1 MERTFEVEVGQTLYW
16 LVTINSEE
24 EELDDAMDEV
34 IMACES
40 DDLPELNEHW
50 TFAVNEVRNA
60 KILSIDGERFE
71 A

>member
-16 LVTINSEE
+16 LITINSEE

-50 TFAVNEVRNA
+50 TFAANEVRNA